1 MYPLLIGVFTLGLV
15 CEPLLARLLK
25 ILQSTYRDYSFR
37 RQMFKQDAFVKSL
50 KANGWLLIPPDQA
63 QVLETFDFELLQ
75 ADLFKDNSK
84 VLYDG
89 ETGYIDPRFLSSSPD
104 DGWFEAGKG
113 TQ

>member
-1 MYPLLIGVFTLGLV
+1 MFLPLLIAFTLGLV
-15 CEPLLARLLK
+15 CEPLFARLLK
-25 ILQSTYRDYSFR
+25 WMQSAYRDYRFR
-37 RQMFKQDAFVKSL
+37 RQMFAQDAFVKSL
-50 KANGWLLIPPDQA
+50 K
-63 QVLETFDFELLQ
+63 T
-75 ADLFKDNSK
+75 NSE

>member
-1 MYPLLIGVFTLGLV
+1 MYPLLIAVFTLGLV
-15 CEPLLARLLK
+15 CEPLFARLLK
-25 ILQSTYRDYSFR
+25 ILQSTYRDYRFR
-37 RQMFKQDAFVKSL
+37 RQMFKQDAFVKGL
-50 KANGWLLIPPDQA
+50 VANGWLLLPPEQA
-63 QVLETFDFELLQ
+63 QVLETFDFELIQ

-104 DGWFEAGKG
+104 DGWFDTGRG

>member
-1 MYPLLIGVFTLGLV
+1 MFLPLLIAFTLGLV

-25 ILQSTYRDYSFR
+25 ILQSAYRDYMFR
-37 RQMFKQDAFVKSL
+37 RQMFKQDAFVKSFE
-50 KANGWLLIPPDQA
+50 ANGWLLIPPDQA
-63 QVLETFDFELLQ
+63 QVMETFDFELLQ

-89 ETGYIDPRFLSSSPD
+89 ETGYIDPRFLSSSLD
-104 DGWFEAGKG
+104 DDWFEAGRG